1 MPTFFWGVIVTVV
14 AKLWLTS
21 QIRIAPVFAD
31 HDAENYVEHAR
42 DLLAGA
48 WFGGYSDL
56 TLIKEPFYPIYLAL
70 VQETGLT
77 LPLANLLM
85 YAVACIVA
93 CLAIRPVVR
102 NGAVLA
108 VMFAV
113 LFFDPLTYSWEAWMG
128 SRSEVNGSLALLAT
142 ACALAIL
149 VRRRSSLRRLA
160 GWWIG
165 LGVAFAAFWLTREEA
180 LWLVPGIVVIVAAYA
195 LSIRQDP
202 HRRPKL
208 AGIAIPLA
216 IVMLSSAAIAEMNE
230 RVYGWR
236 TDVEVKAPEF
246 VSAYTSLARIVP
258 EKTEPLI
265 VVPRSSR
272 AIAYRVSPAARE
284 LQPALEGPLG
294 RTWTDVVCKS
304 SAHVCTDIAGS
315 FFVWALRD
323 AVAAAGHYTSGRD
336 ARDYYVRLAA
346 EIDRACDTAAIA
358 CRPKAPTIFPNPEL
372 SQLPEILANVRDGIV
387 MVTTFSPFSLAHVTV
402 PADPVLDAKYA
413 YIVRSLTVDRTGYK
427 GWIATDRP
435 MRLTLEYAA
444 GTIPI
449 DGAMRLASDDIAAD
463 LARSGHR
470 GWDDRTARFSFMSD
484 CVDGCFIVAT
494 DSQNH
499 QTRIPLTATVRSVV
513 TPHVVYRLDL
523 IQNRLLTYDD
533 GAKQAILAIT
543 GRIYAVA
550 VPLALAVTALLLLL
564 RLGRAIVKRRAR
576 PGPFAVLAAA
586 VAISGLALISILAV
600 LTVSFSAGFSAE
612 YVGSF
617 VPLLLFA
624 LCAVAAHEYTVI
636 YRAGRLSADRRRSR
650 R

>member
-1 MPTFFWGVIVTVV
+1 MPTFFWGVVLTVV

-48 WFGGYSDL
+48 WFGGYTDL

-77 LPLANLLM
+77 LPLANLLL
-85 YAVACIVA
+85 YAAACVVA
-93 CLAIRPVVR
+93 CLAIRPIVR

-113 LFFDPLTYSWEAWMG
+113 LLFNPLTYSWEAWMG
-128 SRSEVNGSLALLAT
+128 SRSEVNASLALLAT
-142 ACALAIL
+142 ACAMAIL
-149 VRRRSSLRRLA
+149 VRRHSSLGRLIV
-160 GWWIG
+160 WWIG

-180 LWLVPGIVVIVAAYA
+180 VWLVPGIAVIAGAYA
-195 LSIRQDP
+195 LSIRHDP
-202 HRRPKL
+202 DRWLKL

-216 IVMLSSAAIAEMNE
+216 IVTLSSAAVAEMNG

-236 TDVEVKAPEF
+236 TIVELKAPEF
-246 VSAYTSLARIVP
+246 VSAYNSLARIVP
-258 EKTEPLI
+258 EKVARLI

-294 RTWTDVVCKS
+294 RAWTDVVCKS
-304 SAHVCTDIAGS
+304 SAHICTDIAGS

-323 AVAAAGHYTSGRD
+323 AVAAAGHYSSGGD
-336 ARDYYVRLAA
+336 ARDYYLRLAA
-346 EIDRACDTAAIA
+346 EIDHACDTAEMP
-358 CRPKAPTIFPNPEL
+358 CRSKAPTIFPNPEIA
-372 SQLPEILANVRDGIV
+372 QLPEILANVRDGIV

-413 YIVRSLTVDRTGYK
+413 YVAGSLTVDRTGYK

-435 MRLTLEYAA
+435 MRLTVEDAA
-444 GTIPI
+444 GTIPV
-449 DGAMRLASDDIAAD
+449 DGAMRLPSDDIAAG
-463 LARSGHR
+463 LSRTGHS

-484 CVDGCFIVAT
+484 CVSGCFLVAT
-494 DSQNH
+494 DSQNR
-499 QTRIPLTATVRSVV
+499 QTRIPLSAAVRSVV

-523 IQNRLLTYDD
+523 IQNRLLTYDI
-533 GAKQAILAIT
+533 GAKQTILAVA

-550 VPLALAVTALLLLL
+550 VPLALVAVALLLLL
-564 RLGRAIVKRRAR
+564 HLGRAIVKRRMR
-576 PGPFAVLAAA
+576 LEPFSVLGAA
-586 VAISGLALISILAV
+586 VGISGLSLISILAV
-600 LTVSFSAGFSAE
+600 LTASFSAGFSAE

-617 VPLLLFA
+617 VPLMLFA
-624 LCAVAAHEYTVI
+624 LCAVAAREYTVI
-636 YRAGRLSADRRRSR
+636 CRAGRLSAGMRRSR